1 MKEAGFL
8 WWLLANNTNLR
19 WLILSNC
26 SLFGAFHNQ
35 LFGIVPEQLPNCSKL
50 EILDASNNHLSGK
63 LPISFQNFPRLQ
75 LLDLSNN
82 NFSGSLPSGFITP
95 RMTEVYLSRNHLGGT
110 FTEDDY
116 SSYHISVLDLSHN
129 HLRGTIPIWIS
140 KLPRLSY
147 LLLNNNKLYGEV
159 LVPFCLEQFK
169 LIAISHNHIS
179 GHISSAINANRSCG
193 VRSDDGF
200 LLEGLEFVTKTQLHT
215 YGGTLLTL
223 MVGLDFSDNN
233 FTGEIPPKLGDH
245 MSDIRALNL
254 SYNKLTGPIP
264 PSLSRMFQIESLDLS
279 RNNLSG
285 VIPTQLTELTSLAS
299 FSVAYNNLSGMC
311 PQRVAQFATF
321 DETSYHGNPF
331 LCCTFPSQLSKPIFS
346 LPTSRDRD
354 DDDDGGGG
362 FIDMESFYASSGVA
376 FIMVLLTIASV
387 LCINPYWRQTW
398 FYYVGVAATN
408 FYYFLVDHL
417 PVPVKYKVLKL

>member
-1 MKEAGFL
+1 
-8 WWLLANNTNLR
+8 
-19 WLILSNC
+19 
-26 SLFGAFHNQ
+26 
-35 LFGIVPEQLPNCSKL
+35 
-50 EILDASNNHLSGK
+50 
-63 LPISFQNFPRLQ
+63 
-75 LLDLSNN
+75 
-82 NFSGSLPSGFITP
+82 
-95 RMTEVYLSRNHLGGT
+95 
-110 FTEDDY
+110 
-116 SSYHISVLDLSHN
+116 
-129 HLRGTIPIWIS
+129 
-140 KLPRLSY
+140 
-147 LLLNNNKLYGEV
+147 
-159 LVPFCLEQFK
+159 
-169 LIAISHNHIS
+169 
-179 GHISSAINANRSCG
+179 
-193 VRSDDGF
+193 
-200 LLEGLEFVTKTQLHT
+200 
-215 YGGTLLTL
+215 
-223 MVGLDFSDNN
+223 
-233 FTGEIPPKLGDH
+233 
-245 MSDIRALNL
+245 
-254 SYNKLTGPIP
+254 
-264 PSLSRMFQIESLDLS
+264 MFQIESLDLS
-279 RNNLSG
+279 RNNLS
-285 VIPTQLTELTSLAS
+285 AS